1 MDDPKALCYSPHPRR
16 FTSSFILVLQ
26 AFSVMEE
33 MRRRVPNINMAY
45 YVNMKTIE
53 ATHKAVGAPL
63 GRGMGAERD
72 IRGELDEDE
81 GEEVEEEVEEE
92 MVNGHDD
99 Y

>member
-1 MDDPKALCYSPHPRR
+1 MNNNSLSYPKYSTICCIV
-16 FTSSFILVLQ
+16 FVQ

-33 MRRRVPNINMAY
+33 MRRRVPNVNMAY

-53 ATHKAVGAPL
+53 AVHKAVGAPL
-63 GRGMGAERD
+63 GRGMGAERE
-72 IRGELDEDE
+72 IGGELDEED
-81 GEEVEEEVEEE
+81 GEEVEEEVEED

>member
-1 MDDPKALCYSPHPRR
+1 MSQFYLNYSAT
-16 FTSSFILVLQ
+16 FYTLLSFPTLQ

-33 MRRRVPNINMAY
+33 MRRRVPNVNMAY

-63 GRGMGAERD
+63 GRGMGAERE

>member
-1 MDDPKALCYSPHPRR
+1 
-16 FTSSFILVLQ
+16 
-26 AFSVMEE
+26 MED
-33 MRRRVPNINMAY
+33 MRQRVPTVNMAY

-53 ATHKAVGAPL
+53 AVHKSLGIPL

-72 IRGELDEDE
+72 TIKAGLDEDE

-92 MVNGHDD
+92 IFNGHDG

>member
-1 MDDPKALCYSPHPRR
+1 M
-16 FTSSFILVLQ
+16 
-26 AFSVMEE
+26 MEE
-33 MRRRVPNINMAY
+33 MRRRVPNVNMAY

-53 ATHKAVGAPL
+53 TTHKAVGAPL
-63 GRGMGAERD
+63 GRGMGAERE

-92 MVNGHDD
+92 MMNGHDD